1 MPEKVINENGGSFL
15 SITRMRQNP
24 WILTTIFLA
33 IVLVVYFFTN
43 GSLTGNVLTGNV
55 VSESVAAENL
65 ISFITAQGGGTAELV
80 SVNQTGSMYE
90 VVVNYQGQ
98 EIPVYVTLD
107 GEYIAPSLLPLTVN
121 SSASSAKSA
130 ASAKTVP
137 KTDEPVVDAFIFSY
151 CPYGLQFEKALLP
164 AYDLLKSKADI
175 NIVAIGAMHGEFEHV
190 ESLRQISIEQLYST
204 DKLFAYLKEF
214 DYNTDI
220 GACSG
225 DASCLDKYLP
235 AIYTK
240 LGIDKAKVEDYM
252 SKSAEAIYTTQ
263 GDLASSLGIS
273 GSPTFVI
280 NGVETQVARTPQ
292 AIGQAICDA
301 FTTAPSECAK
311 NLSSTALSAGFGG
324 TAGSSTG
331 ATC

>member
-1 MPEKVINENGGSFL
+1 MPENDIKSNGSFL
-15 SITRMRQNP
+15 SLARMRQNP

-33 IVLVVYFFTN
+33 VVLVVYFFLN
-43 GSLTGNVLTGNV
+43 GGSLTGNV
-55 VSESVAAENL
+55 VSEDVAAKNL
-65 ISFITAQGGGTAELV
+65 VSFIEAQGGTAEVV
-80 SVNQTGSMYE
+80 STEQINSMYK
-90 VVVNYQGQ
+90 VTVSYQGQ
-98 EIPVYVTLD
+98 DIPVYITLD
-107 GEYIAPSLLPLTVN
+107 GKYIASSLLPLTSTN
-121 SSASSAKSA
+121 ASAKAPASSAST
-130 ASAKTVP
+130 SAKTVP
-137 KTDEPVVDAFIFSY
+137 KTDKPVVDAFIFSY

-175 NIVAIGAMHGEFEHV
+175 NIVAIGAMHGEYEHQ

-220 GACSG
+220 GSCRG
-225 DASCLDKYLP
+225 EASCLDKYLP

-252 SKSAEAIYTTQ
+252 SESAEAIYAEQ

-292 AIGQAICDA
+292 AIQQAICDA
-301 FTTAPSECAK
+301 FTTAPTECAK
-311 NLSSTALSAGFGG
+311 NLSSGALSAGFGG
-324 TAGSSTG
+324 TSGASTG
-331 ATC
+331 ASCGA